1 MFRTTDIVLIAVMI
15 SAAAFTYK
23 TKHEAENTLD
33 TVRNLEEKVSIET
46 DTIDVLKADWS
57 LLTQPNR
64 LQKLVEIY
72 QNELELEPV
81 GAEQIVNADEL
92 PARPVDIQPFA
103 TKRLG
108 GMAEGG
114 KIDNTTTGGIVQ

>member
-15 SAAAFTYK
+15 SAAAFTYT
-23 TKHEAENTLD
+23 TKHDAENTLD
-33 TVRNLEEKVSIET
+33 AIRNLEEKVSIEK
-46 DTIDVLKADWS
+46 DTIDVLNADWS

-72 QNELELEPV
+72 RGELELEPV
-81 GAEQIVNADEL
+81 GAEQIISADEL

-108 GMAEGG
+108 GMADGG
-114 KIDNTTTGGIVQ
+114 GLDQTTTGGIVQ